1 MDHDD
6 GTTGYVLSRRDIL
19 ALAGAAG
26 YTWLAGTPPLWG
38 QAPAGETACV
48 VRPEQTEGP
57 YFVDDMLNR
66 SDLRPDPS
74 DGTVR
79 PGTPLALTLVVS
91 RLAGNAC
98 EPLRDVQV
106 DLWQCDHLGIYSDVQ
121 DPASTP
127 GEEIPARLPY
137 HRPPGAGEIHDHLP
151 RLVSRSYGPY
161 SFQAALPL
169 RAGRVFAF
177 TSSSISRTP

>member
-26 YTWLAGTPPLWG
+26 YAWLAGASPLRG
-38 QAPAGETACV
+38 QAPAGESACV

-57 YFVDDMLNR
+57 YFVDKVLNR

-79 PGTPLALTLVVS
+79 PGTPFALKIG
-91 RLAGNAC
+91 R
-98 EPLRDVQV
+98 
-106 DLWQCDHLGIYSDVQ
+106 
-121 DPASTP
+121 ASCR
-127 GEEIPARLPY
+127 ERV
-137 HRPPGAGEIHDHLP
+137 GA
-151 RLVSRSYGPY
+151 S
-161 SFQAALPL
+161 
-169 RAGRVFAF
+169 
-177 TSSSISRTP
+177 